1 MAPTLA
7 LRAAPALGTG
17 AGKAASNKIA
27 WCGTLLHPM
36 CGAGAIFV
44 PGDGVPKTALH
55 IGLLVAECLAWNCT
69 KRALTM
75 STCLSRHFARN
86 QSRLMSLLS
95 HVSSDNSSLKA
106 GLFFAHMHSNLRS
119 YSVTRSP

>member
-1 MAPTLA
+1 
-7 LRAAPALGTG
+7 
-17 AGKAASNKIA
+17 
-27 WCGTLLHPM
+27 
-36 CGAGAIFV
+36 V

-95 HVSSDNSSLKA
+95 HFSSDNSSLKA